1 MEPVNIKTL
10 DNRSRLICF
19 DELVS
24 PQTLRHI
31 PGEGMPTTS
40 KEDIEKNPAI
50 KLMSLNELP
59 KGDLYVRFDI
69 VIPTNL
75 SLAQRKKILAALAAN
90 EAELN

>member
-31 PGEGMPTTS
+31 AGEGMPKTTQ
-40 KEDIEKNPAI
+40 EEIEKNPAI
-50 KLMSLNELP
+50 KLMSLYELP

-69 VIPTNL
+69 EIPTNL
-75 SLAQRKKILAALAAN
+75 TLA
-90 EAELN
+90 